1 MSTVQTTGG
10 TPLVERSTTR
20 KVIGSLAILGTA
32 AAVAGLGTYGNFT
45 DSTTPLNTTVE
56 TGALSINLAQ
66 PGGAVAIPVS
76 TTGFVPGDSMT
87 RAVNLIND
95 GGSALGSVALTA
107 QVTSAANVLTTDAVN
122 GLQLSVK
129 GCSVAWTQGG
139 TQTAPTYTCAGSER
153 SVLTSAVANAGGS
166 VPLVNPASLAAGGVD
181 NLGFSI
187 SLPTSADNTFQGKS
201 ATLSLTFTGVQRAGT
216 AR

>member
-1 MSTVQTTGG
+1 MSTN

-20 KVIGSLAILGTA
+20 KVVGSLAILGTA

-45 DSTTPLNTTVE
+45 DSTTPLNTTVD
-56 TGALSINLAQ
+56 TGTLSINLAQ
-66 PGGAVAIPVS
+66 PGGAVTIPAS
-76 TTGFVPGDSMT
+76 TTGFMPGDSMT

-95 GGSALGSVALTA
+95 GGSALGSVNLTTSLNSTANALT
-107 QVTSAANVLTTDAVN
+107 QDAAN

-139 TQTAPTYTCAGSER
+139 TPTAPTYTCSGTER
-153 SVLTSAVANAGGS
+153 SLLSGSAAPQSTA
-166 VPLVNPASLAAGGVD
+166 LVGPASLAAGGVD
-181 NLGFSI
+181 NLVFTI
-187 SLPTSADNTFQGKS
+187 SLPTTAGNNMQGLSASLG
-201 ATLSLTFTGVQRAGT
+201 LTFTGVQRTGT